1 MSQSLPPDPERR
13 RVGSRYAL
21 GPSIGVGSQ
30 ATTFVAVDELEGRE
44 VAVKEFRIRGA
55 SSWKDVEL
63 AEREAKVLKTLEH
76 SRLPRYLDHFE
87 ENGCLYLV
95 MELVLGDPVARLVS
109 QGALDRDDVIRFL
122 ADASEILDYLHGRAP
137 PIIHR
142 DIKPSNV
149 IRRPDGRYAL
159 VDFGAVRDHLRPDG
173 GSTVV
178 GTFGYMAPEQF
189 QGRALPESDV
199 YGVGATA
206 LTMLTGQSPDRLP
219 HRGLRIDVRAAL
231 GQTADARL
239 VSVLQR
245 LVEPDPDRR
254 PASLGE
260 VVPTLRPGRVKPT
273 TSRAVRSSARNDRP
287 SHVEMPRRSDRP
299 RRTRHR
305 GRPPRGIGVFV
316 LIAFQLGLIAARL
329 GVMVGTQLI
338 APLVLTFLSLF
349 IHRNLRNAAHTV
361 RRAGHRADAALQRA
375 QLGLHRVD
383 PPSAEAEPPP
393 RARRVAH
400 ARPTPTRVENVER
413 LQDDASNGDIEQ
425 EPQSRAREGRE
436 V

>member
-1 MSQSLPPDPERR
+1 MSQQPPPSAERR
-13 RVGSRYAL
+13 RVGNRYAL
-21 GPSIGVGSQ
+21 GPSIGAGSQ

-44 VAVKEFRIRGA
+44 VAIKEFRIRGA

-76 SRLPRYLDHFE
+76 ERLPRYLDHFE

-95 MELVLGDPVARLVS
+95 MERVRGDTVAELVDQR
-109 QGALDRDDVIRFL
+109 ALDQDDVVRFL
-122 ADASEILDYLHGRAP
+122 ADASELLDYLHGRAP

-189 QGRALPESDV
+189 QGRALPSSDV
-199 YGVGATA
+199 YAVGASA

-231 GQTADARL
+231 GQNADPRL
-239 VSVLQR
+239 ISALER
-245 LVEPDPDRR
+245 LLEPDPDRR
-254 PASLGE
+254 PSRLADVVQSLRVASM
-260 VVPTLRPGRVKPT
+260 KPKVERR
-273 TSRAVRSSARNDRP
+273 RAPDPA
-287 SHVEMPRRSDRP
+287 PRRI
-299 RRTRHR
+299 R
-305 GRPPRGIGVFV
+305 GRRGAPPRTLGILV
-316 LIAFQLGLIAARL
+316 LIAFQLGLVAARI
-329 GVMVGTQLI
+329 GVMVGTQLV

-349 IHRNLRNAAHTV
+349 IHRNLRNAAQAV
-361 RRAGHRADAALQRA
+361 RRAGRRADAALHRT
-375 QLGLHRVD
+375 QLGLQGADAGGSREHSRDAVSVPRRAATEPQVRFRVD
-383 PPSAEAEPPP
+383 DADA
-393 RARRVAH
+393 
-400 ARPTPTRVENVER
+400 T
-413 LQDDASNGDIEQ
+413 LDDAAD
-425 EPQSRAREGRE
+425 EPLDERASRDRRSRR
-436 V
+436 